1 MKLSVSYLSVK
12 KKDIPKV
19 LGKLDATNVDYIH
32 IDVMDGKYVKNK
44 VNLFSS
50 VKKIGEYTRKRFD
63 IHFMVEKPLKMIDE
77 YCFLDAYCMTFHVD
91 IKDDLN
97 KIIDKCH
104 SYGIK
109 VGIALNP
116 DQDLSLLDPYIDKID
131 LVLIMSVVPGLP
143 GQKFIKDVVPKIK
156 KLRKKINSEKR
167 KILIS
172 VDGGVNLDTKKMLMD
187 VDILVSGSY
196 VTNSEDYRDVVN
208 KLKTE
213 ICKK

>member
-19 LGKLDATNVDYIH
+19 ISELDTTNVDYIH

-44 VNLFSS
+44 ANLFSS

-63 IHFMVEKPLKMIDE
+63 IHFMVEKPLKMIDD
-77 YCFLDAYCMTFHVD
+77 YCFLDAYCMTFHID

-97 KIIDKCH
+97 KVIDKCH
-104 SYGIK
+104 NYGIK
-109 VGIALNP
+109 VGLALNP
-116 DQDLSLLDPYIDKID
+116 DQDIELLDPYLDKID

-143 GQKFIKDVVPKIK
+143 EQKFIKEVVPKIK
-156 KLRKKINSEKR
+156 KLRKKIKDEKR
-167 KILIS
+167 KILIN
-172 VDGGVNLDTKKMLMD
+172 VDGGVNLDTKKLLTD
-187 VDILVSGSY
+187 VDILVSGSF
-196 VTNSEDYRDVVN
+196 VTNSDNYGEIVN
-208 KLKTE
+208 KLKSD